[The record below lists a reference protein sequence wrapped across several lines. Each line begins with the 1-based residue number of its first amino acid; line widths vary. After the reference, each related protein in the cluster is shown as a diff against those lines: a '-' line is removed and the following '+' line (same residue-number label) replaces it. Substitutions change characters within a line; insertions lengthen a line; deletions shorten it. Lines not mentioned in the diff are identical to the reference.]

1 MVAFQCHEQWTRTL
15 YNALT
20 LNRYIIAYGWI
31 NVCMGIGLRIVDDE
45 QERLWSDNTAKRV
58 QKTVNEGGHR
68 RKETVV
74 GAGLPKWTWNGSAA
88 VATSCTVQLIGA
100 LEQLNYIRHFVC
112 R

>member
-58 QKTVNEGGHR
+58 QKTVNEGATDGRRQLSVLGSLNGH
-68 RKETVV
+68 
-74 GAGLPKWTWNGSAA
+74 GMSLL
-88 VATSCTVQLIGA
+88 QLLLLVLYNSLGH
-100 LEQLNYIRHFVC
+100 LNR
-112 R
+112 